1 MRAPY
6 ARRTMHGIRAF
17 CLGHRRL
24 AAFAVALA
32 LCMKVL
38 LPAGFMLSSSFDG
51 SSDRVLTLTVCHTG
65 SEGPAVANVTLP
77 LDGKAQGNGV
87 QGKDLQGKA
96 DGHCPYSSLTMT
108 ALGGASAPLLAIAL
122 AVILALGLAPV
133 RRLPFGPIAHLRPPL
148 RGPPLSV

>member
-1 MRAPY
+1 MPTQA
-6 ARRTMHGIRAF
+6 MHGIRAF
-17 CLGHRRL
+17 CLGHRHL

-51 SSDRVLTLTVCHTG
+51 SADTVLTLTVCHTG
-65 SEGPAVANVTLP
+65 SDAPAVANVTVP
-77 LDGKAQGNGV
+77 LDGKAQGKNIQSKV
-87 QGKDLQGKA
+87 
-96 DGHCPYSSLTMT
+96 DGHCPYSSLAMP

-133 RRLPFGPIAHLRPPL
+133 RRLPFGPIAYLRPPL

>member
-1 MRAPY
+1 
-6 ARRTMHGIRAF
+6 MHGIRAF
-17 CLGHRRL
+17 CLANRRL

-51 SSDRVLTLTVCHTG
+51 SSDKVLTQTVCHSG
-65 SEGPAVANVTLP
+65 SESPAVANVTVP
-77 LDGKAQGNGV
+77 LEGKA

-96 DGHCPYSSLTMT
+96 DGHCPYSSLSMT

-122 AVILALGLAPV
+122 AVILALGLSPA
-133 RRLPFGPIAHLRPPL
+133 RHLPFGQIAHLRPPL
-148 RGPPLSV
+148 RGPPLPV